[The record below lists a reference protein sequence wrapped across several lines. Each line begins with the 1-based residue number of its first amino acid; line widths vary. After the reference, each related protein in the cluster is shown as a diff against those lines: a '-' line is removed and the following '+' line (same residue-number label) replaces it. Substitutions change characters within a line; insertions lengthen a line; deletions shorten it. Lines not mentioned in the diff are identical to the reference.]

1 MQGSSAGDSPQS
13 GSQYYVQTQGLG
25 NEYSYG
31 TSAGNYGFMTAV
43 ARDHAVKYTYYR
55 TLENGAWGSWS
66 KGAAG
71 YADSAGSATTA
82 GNITAYTVNQ
92 NVGTGNGVTFAGL
105 TVNGNVNL
113 GSSNG
118 HTTRINDILY
128 VGASD
133 SGDSHFYFGEDSSGW
148 YGSYWYWDSA
158 YTHNWYS
165 RDAGTNTLLMYHD
178 TRQTTNV
185 YFQRN
190 ILPTSNN
197 AYNLGSASLGWANV
211 YTNDL
216 HLSNMNKPEG
226 NDIDGTKG
234 TWTIQEGDENLYII
248 NNNNGKKFK
257 ISLEEI
263 L

>member
-1 MQGSSAGDSPQS
+1 L
-13 GSQYYVQTQGLG
+13 GLG
-25 NEYSYG
+25 NDYPATGAGSYG
-31 TSAGNYGFMTAV
+31 MHVAV
-43 ARDHAVKYTYYR
+43 ARGATTPYMSVRYN
-55 TLENGAWGSWS
+55 ENNSLGSWI
-66 KGAAG
+66 KIAAG

-197 AYNLGSASLGWANV
+197 AYNLGSATYGWANV

-216 HLSNMNKPEG
+216 HLSNMTKPEG
-226 NDIDGTKG
+226 NDIDGTNG
-234 TWTIQEGDENLYII
+234 TWTIQEGAENLYII
-248 NNNNGKKFK
+248 NNNNGEKFK
-257 ISLEEI
+257 IVLEKI
-263 L
+263 